1 VRILQDGRIV
11 IAAMPPDGDVDGFP
25 ADAPG
30 VIVVRVSAA
39 SSALPGVVSAPG
51 NDILTTQPGGGYD
64 FSSGSSMAAPHVTGI
79 AALLLS
85 LAPRLDARAIHQLL
99 LRSSKVSGGRLQVNA
114 ASAVETVRAKQNA
127 IR

>member
-1 VRILQDGRIV
+1 V
-11 IAAMPPDGDVDGFP
+11 
-25 ADAPG
+25 DAPG

-39 SSALPGVVSAPG
+39 ASALPGVVSAPG

-64 FSSGSSMAAPHVTGI
+64 FSSGSSMAAPHVSGI

-85 LAPRLDARAIHQLL
+85 LAPRLDARTIHQLL
-99 LRSSKVSGGRLQVNA
+99 LRSSKVSGGMLQVNA